1 MDNYEAQMAYFRAL
15 LSGEPEI
22 TQELISDT
30 VRNSGFPLSEEDQT
44 KIIRSLEANF
54 NITQRTGATVSRK
67 EHVPWL
73 ARRRPEIGF
82 YYWNRL
88 RKYYINEGVL
98 PGRIINVLDNVTDEI
113 LDFSGNPKDPGPWK
127 KRGMVLGHVQSGKTT
142 NYSALICK
150 AADAGYKIIIV
161 LAGITNSLRS
171 QTQERIDETFIGRVS
186 VFQGATP
193 RAMKITY
200 FGDTDVQTRFPA
212 YGTSR
217 DRDFS
222 VNTARTAGVSL
233 ASLNEP
239 MIFVTKKNRAILD
252 NLRKWIEQENPG
264 GRIDHPLLLIDDEAD
279 NASINTSAQPDR
291 VTAINRAIR
300 DILALFSRSTYIGY
314 TATPFAN
321 IFIDPDT
328 EDEMLG
334 HDLFPNDFIKA
345 LDPPSNYVGPTRVF
359 EENGDLRNSMIRCV
373 EDFADIIP
381 LRHKKHHTPD
391 FLPPSLEEAIRIFI
405 IARAIRILRGFRVEH
420 SSMMINVSR
429 FNDVQ
434 ERIEGLVYRYLQ
446 ELRNSVTVSSGLPG
460 GVRRDNNLAAMK
472 EDFSR
477 EFSNCR
483 ASWEEVQSM
492 LRDAITPVQIRTV
505 NMRGGQLD
513 YSLNPQEGLHVI
525 AIGGLALSRGLTLE
539 GLLVSYVLRNAGAS
553 DTLMQMARWFGYR
566 PSYEDLCRLYL
577 PEVSVDHY
585 DFVNEATEELRSEI
599 KRMQKLNMTPA
610 DFGLRV
616 RHSPAVIQ
624 ITAANKMRTATSMT
638 IALDYS
644 GRHVEGYRLPNDEN
658 TFRKN
663 RDMLVKFLDSLGEP
677 EDDAR
682 TRTRVRIWR
691 NVPGRDVLELIRNF
705 RFSPCH
711 TDLGEINQGPG
722 PSLFSDYVSDRIA
735 GELGSWDIAFP
746 FVQRVEETSDDP
758 PDFRDFRLRRRKAGQ
773 IKDGDYLV
781 TGGKNRLSNPGD
793 ERLGY
798 TQEEVD
804 KIEEEVERDGLRKET
819 ELNLSRPRP
828 LMIAHLF
835 VAELKNLSEG
845 KLETDGCV
853 ASLSFCMP
861 GTRIPPVPQ
870 TYAVNAV
877 YRRQLE
883 LFMNEEED
891 DTEYLEEL

>member
-1 MDNYEAQMAYFRAL
+1 MDNFEAQMAYFRSV

-22 TQELISDT
+22 TQKLISDT
-30 VRNSGFPLSEEDQT
+30 VRNSPFPLSEKDQIR
-44 KIIRSLEANF
+44 IIRLLETNF
-54 NITQRTGATVSRK
+54 DITQKLGATVSRE

-73 ARRRPEIGF
+73 ARRRPEIDF

-113 LDFSGNPKDPGPWK
+113 LDFSGNPQDLSPWK

-186 VFQGATP
+186 VFQGITP
-193 RAMKITY
+193 KTMKISQ
-200 FGDTDVQTRFPA
+200 FGHANPRFPA

-222 VNTARTAGVSL
+222 VRAAQTAGVSL
-233 ASLNEP
+233 SSLNEP
-239 MIFVTKKNRAILD
+239 MIFVTKKNRAILN
-252 NLRKWIEQENPG
+252 NLRRWIEQENPG
-264 GRIDHPLLLIDDEAD
+264 DRIDHPLLLIDDEAD
-279 NASINTSAQPDR
+279 NASINTSAEPDR
-291 VTAINRAIR
+291 ITAINRAIR

-334 HDLFPNDFIKA
+334 DDLFPNDFIKA

-359 EENGDLRNSMIRCV
+359 NENGDLRDSIIRNV

-381 LRHKKHHTPD
+381 LRHNRHLDPAC
-391 FLPPSLEEAIRIFI
+391 LPPSLEEAIRVFI
-405 IARAIRILRGFRVEH
+405 IARAIRILRGARTEH

-434 ERIEGLVYRYLQ
+434 ERVEGLVYRYLQ
-446 ELRNSVTVSSGLPG
+446 TLRDSIAVSSGLPDG
-460 GVRRDNNLAAMK
+460 AQKDKNLATMK

-483 ASWEEVQSM
+483 TVWEEVQSV
-492 LRDAITPVQIRTV
+492 LRDAITSVQIKTV

-513 YSLNPQEGLHVI
+513 YSRNLQEGLHVI

-566 PSYEDLCRLYL
+566 PFYEDLCRLYL
-577 PEVSVDHY
+577 PEVSIDHY
-585 DFVNEATEELRSEI
+585 DFVNETTEELRSEI

-610 DFGLRV
+610 EFGLRV

-624 ITAANKMRTATSMT
+624 ITAANKMRNATSMT

-644 GRHVEGYRLPNDEN
+644 GRHVEGFRLQNN
-658 TFRKN
+658 KGVFSRNRK
-663 RDMLVKFLDSLGEP
+663 RLEEFLGGLGKPTET
-677 EDDAR
+677 D
-682 TRTRVRIWR
+682 TRWWIWR
-691 NVPGRDVLELIRNF
+691 NIPGRDVLELIRSF
-705 RFSPCH
+705 EFSPRH
-711 TDLGEINQGPG
+711 MHLGGIDQENGR
-722 PSLFSDYVSDRIA
+722 SLFSDYVSDRIT
-735 GELGSWDIAFP
+735 GELKSWDIAFP
-746 FVQRVEETSDDP
+746 FITKSGGILEGP
-758 PDFRDFRLRRRKAGQ
+758 LDFQDFKLRRHESGH
-773 IKDGDYLV
+773 IKDEDYVV
-781 TGGKNRLSNPGD
+781 TGKNKVANHGD

-798 TQEEVD
+798 TKEKADE
-804 KIEEEVERDGLRKET
+804 IEREAERNEYSKKT
-819 ELNLSRPRP
+819 YLNLFRIRP

-835 VAELKNLSEG
+835 KAGLAERSEG
-845 KLETDGCV
+845 MLDTDEHV

-861 GTRIPPVPQ
+861 GSKLRPTPQ
-870 TYAVNAV
+870 VYAVNSV
-877 YRRQLE
+877 YMHQLK
-883 LFMNEEED
+883 LFMQEED
-891 DTEYLEEL
+891 DDEEHLEQL